1 MVNLNELVKRALIFG
16 KAQVSAFIGGMVDYG
31 VMIFCTEVFHIHYV
45 YSIGISG
52 VIGAVVNFSLNKS
65 WTFRSKESSY
75 KHSINVQLLK
85 FICVVT
91 GSILLKSSGTYGVTT
106 LLKIDYKISRLLVDL
121 VVSVLFNFNL
131 QKYWVFAKKQNI

>member
-65 WTFRSKESSY
+65 WTFRSKESPY

-121 VVSVLFNFNL
+121 VVSLLFNFNL